1 MNEFTDEL
9 CALEEAQWL
18 ADNTGW
24 AHVVAVSG
32 DAMVVVKTWEAA
44 KAGLT
49 VLETVQPELRRRGGS
64 KTETLGEMI
73 LANQRSI
80 VNRFIAGAPL

>member
-1 MNEFTDEL
+1 MSEFTDEMG
-9 CALEEAQWL
+9 ALEEAQWL

-24 AHVVAVSG
+24 PHVVAVFG
-32 DAMVVVKTWEAA
+32 DVMVVVKQWEAA
-44 KAGLT
+44 QTGLT
-49 VLETVQPELRRRGGS
+49 VLETVQSELRRRGCT